1 VKEILLKVKNLKVQ
15 FSTYRGLVTAVDGIS
30 FDLYKGDTL
39 GLIGETGCGKS
50 VTALS
55 ILRLIESPGRIVSGE
70 IIFEGKDILKMKEK
84 EIMDIRGNK
93 ISMVFQDPTSS
104 LDPVFTIKQQMS
116 EKIRGL
122 HKKDAK
128 KKIGELLRSVELS
141 DPKSLLSKYPHQLSG
156 GMRQRVM
163 IAMALSCNP
172 SLLIADEPTTALD
185 VTVQYKILKLM
196 NKLKGSFSTSILF
209 ITHNLGVAAQ
219 NCNRVVV
226 MHAGK
231 IMEMG
236 DTKSVFKKRTHPY
249 TKGLLKALPD
259 LAENKSKPLYVIK
272 GNIPSLIN
280 PPSGC
285 RFHPRCPHVMEICK
299 KEEPQLKEVDKNH
312 YVACHLYGGE

>member
-1 VKEILLKVKNLKVQ
+1 MKETLLKVKNLKVQ

-55 ILRLIESPGRIVSGE
+55 ILRLIEEPGRIVSGE
-70 IIFEGKDILKMKEK
+70 IIFEDKNILKMKEK
-84 EIMDIRGNK
+84 EIRNIRGNK
-93 ISMVFQDPTSS
+93 ISMVFQDPMSS
-104 LDPVFTIKQQMS
+104 LDPVFTIKQQML

-122 HKKDAK
+122 NKKDAK
-128 KKIGELLRSVELS
+128 KKIIGLLRSVELS
-141 DPKSLLSKYPHQLSG
+141 DPESLLSKYPHQLSG

-185 VTVQYKILKLM
+185 VTVQYQILKLM
-196 NKLKGSFSTSILF
+196 NKLKESFSTSILF
-209 ITHNLGVAAQ
+209 ITHDLGVASQ
-219 NCNRVVV
+219 SCNRMIV

-231 IMEMG
+231 IVEMG
-236 DTKSVFKKRTHPY
+236 DINSIFKKRAHPY
-249 TKGLLKALPD
+249 TSGLLKALPD
-259 LAENKSKPLYVIK
+259 LAGNKGNPLSVIR

-280 PPSGC
+280 PPPGC
-285 RFHPRCPHVMEICK
+285 RFHLRCPYAMNICE
-299 KEEPQLKEVDKNH
+299 KEEPMLRLLDTDH
-312 YVACHLYGGE
+312 YVACYLYKGE